1 MLQRSSIALRIRRP
15 HGSNIN
21 RNISRTTSIFCH
33 EGGGGSTSNGES
45 EAQRPQTRRAGLDEV
60 WAERMIAARE
70 EPVLVTPAEARM
82 ARKFRQ
88 ENRGGASGG
97 YVRLLTSD
105 VRSEAALSRRRGGRL
120 IMTFRPSDSAR
131 APPRCRP
138 SEPLI
143 CPSISVPVGRR
154 AGCCGDVRR
163 NRVRTSGGQGG
174 WEGNLR
180 TGIVRRGSVRARRR
194 TGQTSRQVCSPERPT
209 AWLAVR
215 AHPL

>member
-1 MLQRSSIALRIRRP
+1 MTRSRVLAVSAVLQRSSIALLIRRP

-33 EGGGGSTSNGES
+33 EGGGGSTSNWES

-60 WAERMIAARE
+60 WAERTIAARE
-70 EPVLVTPAEARM
+70 DSVLVTPAEVGM

-88 ENRGGASGG
+88 ENRGGDSGG

-105 VRSEAALSRRRGGRL
+105 VRSEAAISRRRGGRL

-143 CPSISVPVGRR
+143 CPSAPLSSVDRLL
-154 AGCCGDVRR
+154 
-163 NRVRTSGGQGG
+163 
-174 WEGNLR
+174 W
-180 TGIVRRGSVRARRR
+180 GSKEKLS
-194 TGQTSRQVCSPERPT
+194 TNK
-209 AWLAVR
+209 
-215 AHPL
+215 